1 MKNAG
6 SDKYRTRVSVFV
18 CTFSLIFERVFGRQ
32 KICLR
37 YFKIGQ
43 TYFKICALYF
53 FLAPMW
59 GKRTENQF
67 SLFRPGN
74 ARFPAPFLRRTM
86 SVLLQVCGAAYL
98 ARSNRREARGIL
110 PGREKQE
117 FSADLTIVNG
127 RGG

>member
-1 MKNAG
+1 M
-6 SDKYRTRVSVFV
+6 R
-18 CTFSLIFERVFGRQ
+18 
-32 KICLR
+32 
-37 YFKIGQ
+37 
-43 TYFKICALYF
+43 
-53 FLAPMW
+53 
-59 GKRTENQF
+59 GKRSENQF

-117 FSADLTIVNG
+117 FSADLTIIN
-127 RGG
+127 RGVKLLFRFGILT